1 MYWPDRSP
9 GSAVSEISF
18 EMPSSAREHCF
29 HCNDHYHH
37 YYSFELLS
45 IPESIIILMII
56 PFPIIII
63 ITLKDLW
70 VPESLLHILLKSP
83 LLPHPQI
90 NLGSKQREGPILFNQ
105 SQGMTNIFISSSIST
120 APSYSKQNKG
130 RIDIRGSKWSSN
142 PHISLIFRTKSTL
155 RTNVLG
161 LKSLGQNQGGKY
173 HQIKKGRGQIF
184 WDQNKGQ
191 DSWNKTKPGE
201 DKEFWIETR
210 REQNEQKLNLLSKN
224 GCDRNGSTGESELK
238 MNTGQNKSRGLNS
251 VALLGDSVDRKV

>member
-1 MYWPDRSP
+1 MQCIFLTFDIFFFWHQFRVQWNRSTMYWPDRSQ

-83 LLPHPQI
+83 LLPHPRM
-90 NLGSKQREGPILFNQ
+90 NLGSRQREGQILFNQ
-105 SQGMTNIFISSSIST
+105 SQGMTNIFISSSNST

-142 PHISLIFRTKSTL
+142 PHCSLIGSKP
-155 RTNVLG
+155 G
-161 LKSLGQNQGGKY
+161 
-173 HQIKKGRGQIF
+173 GQI
-184 WDQNKGQ
+184 WSDQKRERSNILRSKQGAGLLEQNKTRGGQ
-191 DSWNKTKPGE
+191 RILDRNQKGTERTKTKPMV
-201 DKEFWIETR
+201 KEWTGLERLNWRIGVENEHWS
-210 REQNEQKLNLLSKN
+210 EQ
-224 GCDRNGSTGESELK
+224 
-238 MNTGQNKSRGLNS
+238 
-251 VALLGDSVDRKV
+251 